1 LSVGEILKFT
11 NPATGEVFG
20 SVPMASPEQV
30 ARAVEEMKAA
40 QKVWGRKSV
49 AERVRILRKLQAV
62 IVDAM
67 DEISYEVGQDTGK
80 NRQDVLIE
88 IFTTLDKLQ
97 VNLKYARRW
106 LRAERVPRGFLFF
119 QRLYSEPRPYGC
131 VAVISPWN
139 YPFVLS
145 VPPVLAALLAGNTVV
160 LKPSEVSPAT
170 GVLIEKLFER
180 VPELAPFV
188 RVLHGDGS
196 VGAALVQNHP
206 DFIFLTGST
215 NTGKAIMK
223 AASEKLIPLVCEL
236 GGKDSM
242 IVLED
247 ADLEAAARWGVWGS
261 FFNAGQVCMSIER
274 VYVVEPVYD
283 HFLEKIIAE
292 TRKLAI
298 GHSQSLDSP
307 YHCGPLTDPKQLPL
321 IQSHLDDALEKG
333 ARVLLGS
340 QHEGLFFEPTLLT
353 DVDHTMLVM
362 QEETFGPILPV
373 QKVKDEA
380 EAVRLT
386 NDSPY
391 GLSAYIWTSDLKRAR
406 RLAGEI
412 EAGSVVVNDI
422 MVQFGAPM
430 LPFGGTKA
438 SGFGRIHGKS
448 GLLVFTQAFAYVEG
462 GPPRPYDLATI
473 VRSPGRY
480 RLFAMIIAL
489 IFGVSLR
496 QKAVAL
502 AKRRQ

>member
-1 LSVGEILKFT
+1 MSAGAILKFT
-11 NPATGEVFG
+11 NPASGEVFG
-20 SVPMASPEQV
+20 SVPMATPEEV
-30 ARAVEEMKAA
+30 ANAVSDMKAT
-40 QKVWGRKSV
+40 QRVWGRKSV
-49 AERVRILRKLQAV
+49 VERIRILRKLQAA
-62 IVDAM
+62 IVDSM
-67 DEISYEVGQDTGK
+67 DEISSVVGQDTGK

-88 IFTTLDKLQ
+88 IFTTLDKLN
-97 VNLKYARRW
+97 VNLKYARAW
-106 LRAERVPRGFLFF
+106 LRRERVPRGFLFF

-170 GVLIEKLFER
+170 GVLIEKLFQR

-196 VGAALVQNHP
+196 VGATLIRNHP

-215 NTGKAIMK
+215 NTGKTIMK
-223 AASEKLIPLVCEL
+223 AASENLIPMVCEL
-236 GGKDSM
+236 GGKDAM

-247 ADLEAAARWGVWGS
+247 ADLDAAARWGVWGS

-274 VYVVEPVYD
+274 VYVMEPVFER
-283 HFLEKIIAE
+283 FLEKILAE
-292 TRKLAI
+292 TRKLSI

-307 YHCGPLTDPKQLPL
+307 YHCGPLTDPRQLQV
-321 IQSHLDDALEKG
+321 IQSHLEDALEKG
-333 ARVLLGS
+333 ARILLGG
-340 QHEGLFFEPTLLT
+340 QHEDLFFEPTLLT
-353 DVDHTMLVM
+353 DVDHSMMIM

-373 QKVKDEA
+373 VKVKHEA

-412 EAGSVVVNDI
+412 QTGSVVVNDT

-438 SGFGRIHGKS
+438 SGFGRIHGKA
-448 GLLVFTQAFAYVEG
+448 GLLVFTQAFAYIEG

-480 RLFAMIIAL
+480 KLIAILIGL
-489 IFGVSLR
+489 IFGVTFR
-496 QKAVAL
+496 QKAGAL
-502 AKRRQ
+502 LKKRR